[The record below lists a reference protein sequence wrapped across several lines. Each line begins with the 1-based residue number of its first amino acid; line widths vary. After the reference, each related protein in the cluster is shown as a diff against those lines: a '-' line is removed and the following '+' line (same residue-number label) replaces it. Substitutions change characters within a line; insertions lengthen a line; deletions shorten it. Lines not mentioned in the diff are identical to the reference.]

1 METLGFGTSF
11 LSRVPDLDRV
21 RPDVT
26 TETVTRWTMAM
37 LPGRKHFEIK
47 ARSGEIGEAEYPSP
61 DFNHIGGHVRF
72 SRLVL
77 TR

>member
-1 METLGFGTSF
+1 MKTCGFGTSF
-11 LSRVPDLDRV
+11 LSRGLDLDRA
-21 RPDVT
+21 RPEVT
-26 TETVTRWTMAM
+26 TETVARRTMAM
-37 LPGRKHFEIK
+37 LPDRKNFEIK
-47 ARSGEIGEAEYPSP
+47 ARGGEIGKAEYPSP